1 MHGTET
7 VPGLGQNLRDRFA
20 VLAVSNHMTQ
30 IRPTHIHRSTNA
42 PRQTSRRIKVTL
54 PAAVAHQL
62 DRLAMRAGEPPAKVA
77 AQMIRQAI
85 TDADR
90 DEHTRGRR
98 AREHAPS
105 ERDDPAEQDGRAPWL
120 EPYGGSRE
128 WRGLMWGAIVG
139 LHARYPEALSSLKK
153 DWWHNDSH
161 LETLSALATWRQWID
176 DAGRDPREE
185 LAFQA
190 QLADY
195 SHLLRQER
203 SSTLDEWQPGAPPV
217 EWV

>member
-1 MHGTET
+1 L
-7 VPGLGQNLRDRFA
+7 LGRFA

-30 IRPTHIHRSTNA
+30 IRPTHTHRSNDT
-42 PRQTSRRIKVTL
+42 PRQASRRIKVTL
-54 PAAVAHQL
+54 PAAVAQQL

-85 TDADR
+85 GDT
-90 DEHTRGRR
+90 EHH
-98 AREHAPS
+98 EHARDRRRRKHEPS
-105 ERDDPAEQDGRAPWL
+105 EHADPTDQDERAPWL

-128 WRGLMWGAIVG
+128 WQGLTWGAIVG
-139 LHARYPEALSSLKK
+139 LYARYPEALSALK
-153 DWWHNDSH
+153 DGWWRNASH
-161 LETLSALATWRQWID
+161 LETLSALAVWRQWID

-195 SHLLRQER
+195 SHVLRQER
-203 SSTLDEWQPGAPPV
+203 GSTHDEWQPGAPPI
-217 EWV
+217 EWS